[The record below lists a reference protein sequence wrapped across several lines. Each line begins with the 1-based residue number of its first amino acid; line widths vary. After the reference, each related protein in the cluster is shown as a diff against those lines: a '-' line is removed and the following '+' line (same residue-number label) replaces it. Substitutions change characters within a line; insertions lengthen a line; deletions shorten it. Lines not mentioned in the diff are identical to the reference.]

1 MMVCTFDGSNGFASC
16 GGLGMPA
23 TVGFFTALVWA
34 PLRFRFAI
42 LLQVFRQAGG
52 FRALKALGL
61 LKRE

>member
-1 MMVCTFDGSNGFASC
+1 
-16 GGLGMPA
+16 MPA

-52 FRALKALGL
+52 FRALKTLGL